1 MSSTNATTLRC
12 GAANFNNSA
21 SRSILAVADALA
33 PSVARLN
40 SFTATGPTPSR
51 SARCTVANSP
61 TPIRSFR
68 EYPCVVNT
76 SSASS
81 AGAAVVEAFRRGR
94 FCHQPRRRLNKF
106 DLFVVVDDD
115 VVVVVFV
122 VALMTRTTRTRK
134 RSMPLQRSSLRNGT
148 KKQL

>member
-1 MSSTNATTLRC
+1 
-12 GAANFNNSA
+12 
-21 SRSILAVADALA
+21 
-33 PSVARLN
+33 
-40 SFTATGPTPSR
+40 
-51 SARCTVANSP
+51 VANSP

-122 VALMTRTTRTRK
+122 VGADDEDDEDEEEVDAASALIVAHTEK
-134 RSMPLQRSSLRNGT
+134 